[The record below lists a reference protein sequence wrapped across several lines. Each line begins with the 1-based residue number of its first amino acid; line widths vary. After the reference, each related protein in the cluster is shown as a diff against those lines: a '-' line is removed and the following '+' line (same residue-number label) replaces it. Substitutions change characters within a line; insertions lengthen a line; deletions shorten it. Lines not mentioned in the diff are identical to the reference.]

1 MPYQTIKSQKLF
13 AQAQARFAGGVGS
26 GTRSPASGWV
36 PSPVYVDR
44 GEGSHLWDAD
54 GNRYVDYLMAG
65 GPLILGH
72 RPKAVIDRV
81 CQVIQ
86 ERGSM
91 FALAHDLEIEAAM
104 KVCQLLP
111 SVEKVRFDNSG
122 TSAVQRAV
130 RLARAYTGKTKIV
143 RFEGHYHG
151 WSDQMHWSNR
161 PPLEAAGRRNAP
173 RAVPN
178 SNGIPEVLGKTLIVL
193 PWNDIDLLEKTIQAR
208 KHEIACVITEPILGN
223 LGGLLPKPGYL
234 KAMRQLTADND
245 VVLIFDEVLTGF
257 RVAPECAQGKFSL
270 LPDLTTLAKAMAGGF
285 PAAAVGGRAEIM
297 DLISSGEVM
306 YGGTYNSSPIVTSAV
321 IATLSE
327 LSQPGVFQ
335 KMEKLGVDL
344 ANGLVELAQR
354 AGFPACW
361 SGVGSMFQL
370 WFCDESQLP
379 YDYRSAVQVLKSS
392 PYAKFWE
399 GLMKRGVLVQP
410 RQDNLFLLSTTH
422 SEEDIQLTLQ
432 VAKETF
438 KEMKALQPPVP
449 GK

>member
-13 AQAQARFAGGVGS
+13 SQAQVRFAGGVGS
-26 GTRSPASGWV
+26 GTRSPSSGWV

-44 GEGSHLWDAD
+44 GEGSQLWDAD
-54 GNRYVDYLMAG
+54 GNRYIDYLMGG

-72 RPKAVIDRV
+72 RPKAVIDAV
-81 CQVIQ
+81 SQTIQ

-111 SVEKVRFDNSG
+111 SIEKVRFDNSG
-122 TSAVQRAV
+122 TSAVLRAV
-130 RLARAYTGKTKIV
+130 RLARAYTGKTKIL

-161 PPLEAAGRRNAP
+161 PPLEVAGRRNAP
-173 RAVPN
+173 RAIPN
-178 SNGIPEVLGKTLIVL
+178 SNGIPDVLGETLLVL
-193 PWNDIDLLEKTIQAR
+193 PWNDVDLLEKTILAH

-223 LGGLLPKPGYL
+223 LGGLMPKPGYL
-234 KAMRQLTADND
+234 KAMRQLTAEHDI
-245 VVLIFDEVLTGF
+245 VLIFDEVLTGF
-257 RVAPECAQGKFSL
+257 RAALECAQGKYGI

-297 DLISSGEVM
+297 DLIAAGEVM
-306 YGGTYNSSPIVTSAV
+306 YGGTYNSNPIVTSAV

-327 LSQPGVFQ
+327 LARPGVFQ
-335 KMEKLGVDL
+335 QMDKLGVEL
-344 ANGLVELAQR
+344 AKGLVELAKR

-361 SGVGSMFQL
+361 SGVGGMFQL
-370 WFCDESQLP
+370 WFCDESQVP
-379 YDYRSAVQVLKSS
+379 YDYRSAVPVLKSS
-392 PYAKFWE
+392 PYGKFWE
-399 GLMKRGVLVQP
+399 GLMTRGVLVQP
-410 RQDNLFLLSTTH
+410 RQDNLFLISTAHT
-422 SEEDIQLTLQ
+422 EEDVQKTLQ
-432 VAKETF
+432 VAEETF
-438 KEMKALQPPVP
+438 KEMKAQQTPVG